1 VTTKAVRNF
10 DIILSY
16 YTKYDDNMWKL
27 WIPLNNNTAEP
38 IRLAWIKFLH
48 YRWVDI
54 RNQRIIH
61 KGEKTTKPMIVARTV
76 CHRIR
81 QMDGLSIAD
90 RHYHGIHVLQGNVS
104 ALTESV

>member
-1 VTTKAVRNF
+1 
-10 DIILSY
+10 
-16 YTKYDDNMWKL
+16 
-27 WIPLNNNTAEP
+27 
-38 IRLAWIKFLH
+38 
-48 YRWVDI
+48 
-54 RNQRIIH
+54 
-61 KGEKTTKPMIVARTV
+61 MIVARTV